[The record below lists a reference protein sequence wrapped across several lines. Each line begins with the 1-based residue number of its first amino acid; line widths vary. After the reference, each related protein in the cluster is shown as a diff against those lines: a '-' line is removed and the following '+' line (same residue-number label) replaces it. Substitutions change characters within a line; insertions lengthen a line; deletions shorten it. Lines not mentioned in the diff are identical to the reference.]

1 MITIPTTTEL
11 YNSILADLQATYG
24 SSIPTFGK
32 NFLRATAAVQAAKL
46 KLYYLAIGKL
56 QKNIFVDTADSESNG
71 GTLERFGRIK
81 LNRNPNPATAGQYD
95 VTVTGTIGATI
106 KASTTFKSDD
116 DASNPSKL
124 FVLDVE
130 YVLVSSPDTITIRAL
145 ESGLDSKLSISDT
158 LTATAPIANVD
169 SIVTVSA
176 EVIEPLSAETL
187 EDYRQVAIEAY
198 RLEPQGGAASDYKL
212 WAADAQGVLYAY
224 PYANSGESNVI
235 DLYIEATI
243 ADSIDGKG
251 TPSAGLLVTVEEVVE
266 FDPDVTRPLSERGR
280 RPLGVFDINFLPVV
294 VQDVVINI
302 NSYVGITA
310 TKQTQI
316 ENALD
321 LLISGIR
328 PFISGADV
336 LADKNDVLDS
346 NKIISEVLKA
356 VPGSIFDSIDFTV
369 GGLPF
374 SSYTFD
380 NGNIPY
386 LDSVNFV

>member
-56 QKNIFVDTADSESNG
+56 QKNIFVDTADRESNG

-81 LNRNPNPATAGQYD
+81 LNRNPNPATAGQYE
-95 VTVTGTIGATI
+95 VSVTGTIGATI
-106 KASTTFKSDD
+106 NASTTFKSDD
-116 DASNPSKL
+116 DSSNPGNL
-124 FVLDVE
+124 YVLDIA

-145 ESGLDSKLSISDT
+145 ESGLDSKLSNGDT

-169 SIVTVSA
+169 SQVTVSLEA
-176 EVIEPLSAETL
+176 IEPLAAETI
-187 EDYRQVAIEAY
+187 EDYRQVALEAY
-198 RLEPQGGAASDYKL
+198 RLEPQGGSASDYKL
-212 WAADAQGVLYAY
+212 WAADAQGVLRAY

-235 DLYIEATI
+235 DLFIEATVL
-243 ADSIDGKG
+243 DSIDGKG

-266 FDPDVTRPLSERGR
+266 FDPDVTRPLNERGR
-280 RPLGVFDINFLPVV
+280 RPLGVFDINFLPVI
-294 VQDVVINI
+294 VQDIVINI
-302 NSYVGITA
+302 NGYVGIDV

-316 ENALD
+316 ENAIE
-321 LLISGIR
+321 LLIDGIR

-336 LADKNDVLDS
+336 LAEKNDILDS
-346 NKIISEVLKA
+346 NRIISELLRA
-356 VPGSIFDSIDFTV
+356 VPGSIFSSIDFTV

-386 LDSVNFV
+386 LDSINFV